1 VRQRARPLARCSAPF
16 PPAHRSDLLTPTLP
30 LPQDESEKRFKE
42 IGEAY
47 EVLTDKQKRAV
58 FDQFGEEGLK
68 GVPAA
73 GAGGPAGG
81 GGSAPGGGGGGGGS
95 GGGGMHFA
103 HSHAGG
109 AGGFNDPRVIF
120 SQFFGTANP
129 FAAFGGGM

>member
-1 VRQRARPLARCSAPF
+1 M
-16 PPAHRSDLLTPTLP
+16 
-30 LPQDESEKRFKE
+30 KRFKE

-73 GAGGPAGG
+73 G
-81 GGSAPGGGGGGGGS
+81 GGGGGGAGGAPPMGG

-103 HSHAGG
+103 HSGSG

-120 SQFFGTANP
+120 SQFFGTSNP
-129 FAAFGGGM
+129 FAAFGGAGM